1 MVDIGIFAKP
11 TLIGAFKPIGNWRG
25 TDHYMDIYSDISKAI
40 SFLKDEP
47 SYLLISYGTRQCL
60 KRLDYNYRQFE
71 KYIPELFGYKIIE
84 GCDMSKEYFI
94 NTINDKI
101 IKISSDVPDNV
112 AYIVSYNNKVVAISD
127 I

>member
-11 TLIGAFKPIGNWRG
+11 TLIGAFKPLGNWRG
-25 TDHYMDIYSDISKAI
+25 TDVCIDIYEDIRKAI
-40 SFLKDEP
+40 SLLKGEP

-60 KRLDYNYRQFE
+60 KRLDYNYQQFE
-71 KYIPELFGYKIIE
+71 KYIPELFGYKIID
-84 GCDMSKEYFI
+84 GCDMSKDYFI

-101 IKISSDVPDNV
+101 IKMSSEVPDNV
-112 AYIVSYNNKVVAISD
+112 AYVVSYNNNVVAISD